1 MPPCTLSCFPS
12 RLQQLPNKACRTRL
26 HMSPGSASTENP
38 CTLLQGHRQH
48 GQVVQNLWDV
58 AAAGESTGAAQAAC
72 MGLPTPLLLPTPVR
86 GNAAPRPQTLPAP
99 GTTSPTLHQQQ
110 NKELLLL
117 HQVQQPCINQ
127 ACGGFSSLFILF
139 LNTTSTQ
146 QGLPVVTPPSLAMI
160 EPFVHAAAATA
171 QQVTSI
177 IYCNTA
183 YGCSLF
189 YLSPLNNYL
198 SYIRYFSKEL
208 SASEV
213 SLL

>member
-1 MPPCTLSCFPS
+1 MG
-12 RLQQLPNKACRTRL
+12 RWCRTSGTWLQLERAQVL
-26 HMSPGSASTENP
+26 PRQPAWGS
-38 CTLLQGHRQH
+38 
-48 GQVVQNLWDV
+48 
-58 AAAGESTGAAQAAC
+58 
-72 MGLPTPLLLPTPVR
+72 PLLSYFPHLCGAMLPL
-86 GNAAPRPQTLPAP
+86 RPQTLPAA

-127 ACGGFSSLFILF
+127 ACGGFSSIFILF